1 MRASQCTL
9 FLMCPTAYR
18 RVCGTTHL
26 ATGLAAKF
34 SWLHARTSALIREA
48 PQRHTACASS
58 QSNSEGSQLA
68 ARREADLRN
77 PPPFETL
84 RLGGSKPSAYRGAF
98 LGGMSSRSCDRPG
111 GLRKGGGLGAGGM
124 GYGLR
129 CRRGPGDKM
138 RQAGAADPPSGFGHI
153 SCMFLFK

>member
-77 PPPFETL
+77 PPPRRADLTSTL
-84 RLGGSKPSAYRGAF
+84 DPMKPRRCRWHPGRDELAELRPPGGSGRVEDLARGNGLWAA
-98 LGGMSSRSCDRPG
+98 SSPG
-111 GLRKGGGLGAGGM
+111 PRRQDATGGG
-124 GYGLR
+124 
-129 CRRGPGDKM
+129 CGPPF
-138 RQAGAADPPSGFGHI
+138 RLWAY
-153 SCMFLFK
+153 

>member
-84 RLGGSKPSAYRGAF
+84 RRGGVRLTLRLSPGRVPGRDELAELRP
-98 LGGMSSRSCDRPG
+98 PG
-111 GLRKGGGLGAGGM
+111 GAPEGWRTWRGGNGLWAALSPGPRRQDATGGGCG
-124 GYGLR
+124 
-129 CRRGPGDKM
+129 
-138 RQAGAADPPSGFGHI
+138 PPSR
-153 SCMFLFK
+153 LWAY

>member
-77 PPPFETL
+77 PPLGGFETL
-84 RLGGSKPSAYRGAF
+84 RLPGRVPGRDELAELRP
-98 LGGMSSRSCDRPG
+98 PG
-111 GLRKGGGLGAGGM
+111 GAPEGWRTWRGGNGLWAASSPGPRRQDATGGG
-124 GYGLR
+124 
-129 CRRGPGDKM
+129 CGPPF
-138 RQAGAADPPSGFGHI
+138 RLWAY
-153 SCMFLFK
+153 